1 MKNKIIAVD
10 FFCGAGGM
18 TCGLIQ
24 AGIKVIAGVDREA
37 RCEFTY
43 QQNINADGSHPKF
56 LCLDVFEKGDAYPQ
70 GQQHLIL
77 ENLKKLIAEQTI
89 RGVRPKLI
97 FAICAPCQPFTKI
110 TQIEMSESGKFKR
123 ANDSNLLSSMIPL
136 IDALRPDAL
145 ICENV
150 EGIFGN
156 DEESVLNTFKSQL
169 EDLKPAYSFGAK
181 VVDASK
187 FGVPQRR
194 RRTIGLAFDRSK
206 YAHEVDVPLQDAEA
220 NIKLRVSD
228 FIGNLPPVAAGEAH
242 ASIPNHRARALN
254 ELNLKRISCAPP
266 GESNR
271 YLLTTKYGDL
281 SLKCHQDLKAR
292 SGTASFSDT
301 YTRMKADDLAPTIT
315 TKCVSITNG
324 RFGHYDTAQ
333 HRGLTPRE
341 AALLQTF
348 PEDYVFYPEE
358 NLQFAA
364 LLIGNAVPPRLGKFF
379 GRYVSTFI
387 SGKAKSK
394 KAPKDRAALLP
405 VIGRQRGV

>member
-1 MKNKIIAVD
+1 MKREIIAVD

-18 TCGLIQ
+18 TSGLIQ

-37 RCEFTY
+37 RCEPTY
-43 QQNINADGSHPKF
+43 RQNINPDGGNPAF

-77 ENLKKLIAEQTI
+77 EKIKSLISEQT
-89 RGVRPKLI
+89 RNGVRPKLI

-110 TQIEMSESGKFKR
+110 TQIQMSESGKFKR
-123 ANDSNLLSSMIPL
+123 ANDANLLSSMIPL
-136 IDALRPDAL
+136 IEAVRPDAL

-150 EGIFGN
+150 EGIFGS
-156 DEESVLNTFKSQL
+156 DEKSVLNTFRDQL
-169 EDLKPAYSFGAK
+169 GALEPAYSFSAK
-181 VVDASK
+181 VVDASL

-194 RRTIGLAFDRSK
+194 RRTIGLGFDTSK
-206 YAHEVDVPLQDAEA
+206 YGFDEVIPSKDPGSE
-220 NIKLRVSD
+220 IKLRVRD
-228 FIGNLPPVAAGEAH
+228 FIGELPPIAAGEAH
-242 ASIPNHRARALN
+242 NSIPNHRARALN
-254 ELNLKRISCAPP
+254 ELNLKRISCALP

-271 YLLTTKYGDL
+271 YLSNTRYGDL

-292 SGTASFSDT
+292 SGSASFSDT
-301 YTRMKADDLAPTIT
+301 YTRMRADELAPTIT

-348 PEDYVFYPEE
+348 PINYVFYPEN

-364 LLIGNAVPPRLGKFF
+364 TLIGNAVPPRLGKFF
-379 GRYVSTFI
+379 GSYVSDLVF
-387 SGKAKSK
+387 K
-394 KAPKDRAALLP
+394 KDSDR
-405 VIGRQRGV
+405 